1 MDRPSNAK
9 KLSIEVTGDDIGDL
23 LSNAIQVLHW
33 IYQDAKAGEGNGGGY
48 APPYRRSE
56 RGFDFDWQ
64 IDED

>member
-1 MDRPSNAK
+1 MNRPSNTK

-33 IYQDAKAGEGNGGGY
+33 IYQDSKAGESNGGGY
-48 APPYRRSE
+48 APPYRISE

-64 IDED
+64 IGEG